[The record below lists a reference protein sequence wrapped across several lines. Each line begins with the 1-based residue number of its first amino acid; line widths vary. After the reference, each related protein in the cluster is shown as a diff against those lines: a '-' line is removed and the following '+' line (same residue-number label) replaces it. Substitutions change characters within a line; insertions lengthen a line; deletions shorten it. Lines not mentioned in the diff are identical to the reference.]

1 MQAAKEY
8 DLQFNNILKKEEYKK
23 YVATLAISDLNNL
36 NNSLSIGLRSSL
48 CGD

>member
-23 YVATLAISDLNNL
+23 YVTAHPHPSNPCDNHQQTTCL
-36 NNSLSIGLRSSL
+36 
-48 CGD
+48 

>member
-23 YVATLAISDLNNL
+23 YVAAHRV
-36 NNSLSIGLRSSL
+36 RSNP
-48 CGD
+48 CDNHQQPTCI

>member
-23 YVATLAISDLNNL
+23 YVSTHSRNM
-36 NNSLSIGLRSSL
+36 
-48 CGD
+48 CCE

>member
-23 YVATLAISDLNNL
+23 YVAAHHL
-36 NNSLSIGLRSSL
+36 LSNP
-48 CGD
+48 CE

>member
-23 YVATLAISDLNNL
+23 YVAIITTERFMRITSTTLYL
-36 NNSLSIGLRSSL
+36 
-48 CGD
+48 

>member
-23 YVATLAISDLNNL
+23 YVATLAICAVNNL
-36 NNSLSIGLRSSL
+36 KTPLAYRTQE
-48 CGD
+48 

>member
-23 YVATLAISDLNNL
+23 YVVA
-36 NNSLSIGLRSSL
+36 LSKPKQSM
-48 CGD
+48 